1 MKCSVPNCERDAKHL
16 INDVRM
22 KSPLRLCHT
31 CLLQNI
37 KALGEEFPAKSEE
50 YTEKAPII
58 EIFTRKVIGMKWAS
72 RYRFENNA

>member
-1 MKCSVPNCERDAKHL
+1 MNGCERDAKHL

-37 KALGEEFPAKSEE
+37 KTLGEEFPAKAEE
-50 YTEKAPII
+50 YIEKAPVI